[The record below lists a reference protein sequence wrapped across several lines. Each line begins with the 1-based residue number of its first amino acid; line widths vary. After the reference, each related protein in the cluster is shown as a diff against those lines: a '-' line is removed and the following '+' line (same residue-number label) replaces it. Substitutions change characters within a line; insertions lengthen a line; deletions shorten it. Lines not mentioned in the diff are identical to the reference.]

1 MSITVP
7 LECSQRVWKIMEA
20 SELATLEVPDEPGVW
35 FCARHKKVKTRLRC
49 GRCETPIC
57 PKCTRMGP
65 TGARCPA
72 CASNRT
78 SHIYQVTPP
87 QYALAVATAVI
98 LGSLAGWVVR
108 WPILGLLT
116 LFYAPAAGT
125 LIGKAVSW
133 VTKGKRGTP
142 LAFIAAAGV
151 VLGALIPIDGFLQF
165 MALLAARNAAPNFGL
180 DVFAPLAKAVFN
192 PFVWLYLFLALPS
205 VWWWLKE

>member
-1 MSITVP
+1 MQTPDLS
-7 LECSQRVWKIMEA
+7 
-20 SELATLEVPDEPGVW
+20 TLEVPGEPGVW
-35 FCARHKKVKTRLRC
+35 YCARHKKTTTRLRC

-78 SHIYQVTPP
+78 AHMYQIAPQ

-98 LGSLAGWVVR
+98 LGSLAGWIVR
-108 WPILGLLT
+108 WPVLGFFT

-133 VTKGKRGTP
+133 VTKGKRGTG
-142 LAFIAAAGV
+142 LAVIAAGGV
-151 VLGALIPIDGFLQF
+151 VLGALVPIDGFLQF
-165 MALLAARNAAPNFGL
+165 MTLLAARNAGPNFGPA
-180 DVFAPLAKAVFN
+180 VFAPLAKAALN
-192 PFVWLYLFLALPS
+192 PFVWLYLFLALPG